1 MKTLQNGLQRL
12 TFFFEANSTKS
23 EEKKRATFIAVV
35 SDKTYETLLGLLAPA
50 EPSGVVFIDIMNKL
64 GEYYSPKHNIIVE
77 RFKFYDCVKSET
89 ETMSQYL
96 ARLKCLART
105 CNFGKDEE
113 GAALTPQ
120 AVLEE
125 CLRDKFVW
133 EMKKNTKV
141 QQRLLSETNLTY
153 AKTVKLASTMELAQQ
168 GVDCVSGTVTKLKP
182 DILKFSTTKQH
193 NKSNQPRKH
202 SVSNNKPT
210 KPCLDVLLRNIR
222 HMSASIKHT
231 LVRTVRRLVIFSQI
245 VLLRKRRKKIQR
257 SKTMSTFLMTMIR
270 WHIHYTMFPV
280 VQHHTKQISS

>member
-1 MKTLQNGLQRL
+1 MTTYGIMTEFNENSTKWSTYRQRL
-12 TFFFEANSTKS
+12 TFFFEANSIES

-35 SDKTYETLLGLLAPA
+35 GDKTYETLLGLLAPA
-50 EPSGVVFIDIMNKL
+50 DPSGVVFIDIMNKL
-64 GEYYSPKHNIIVE
+64 DEYYSPKPKIIVE

-105 CNFGKDEE
+105 CSFGKDEE

-141 QQRLLSETNLTY
+141 QQRLLSETNLAY
-153 AKTVKLASTMELAQQ
+153 AKTVKLASAMELAQQ

-193 NKSNQPRKH
+193 NKSNQHRRH

-210 KPCLDVLLRNIR
+210 KPCFRC
-222 HMSASIKHT
+222 ASTDHT
-231 LVRTVRRLVIFSQI
+231 AYEC
-245 VLLRKRRKKIQR
+245 KY
-257 SKTMSTFLMTMIR
+257 KT
-270 WHIHYTMFPV
+270 YTCAYC
-280 VQHHTKQISS
+280 KEGWSSSVKLYC